1 MQIEHH
7 CAIGQRVKN
16 CTENAFH
23 PTNAHLVHKKRVFG
37 KDLTNQQ
44 VTTKRDSN
52 ANEKSQSKAR
62 WDREDWKEDLDEV
75 QKPKLVE
82 ADSVDSDDSI
92 DSMPPNPELPPWDA
106 SDVDDDLNAV
116 EYAGDIMMALREQ
129 EAGRSLGDFMTAQQD
144 INCQM
149 RAKLVDWLTAVQRR
163 FELSEP
169 TFFLAINMID
179 RFLAAKMLKRTKLQ
193 LLGCSC
199 LWIASKYHDLFAP
212 AIIDFVTVSAN
223 CFSSEQFLSMEVEVL
238 KTLSFELMVPTVL
251 DYADRY
257 SKISVEYL
265 KKERERKI
273 LCDLIMYCAEHSVM
287 SYALCQRAPSL
298 VGAACFVFSS
308 LSTKVFTLDTFHGDG
323 LERVI
328 GYSMDALLPAMRDLD
343 AVLKRASRSKHKAVF
358 KKYCSAK
365 RSSIGK
371 INFRTLDVSF
381 LAPE

>member
-92 DSMPPNPELPPWDA
+92 DSMSQNLELPPWNA
-106 SDVDDDLNAV
+106 SDVMA
-116 EYAGDIMMALREQ
+116 ALREQ
-129 EAGRSLGDFMTAQQD
+129 EAGRSLGDFMAAQQD
-144 INCQM
+144 INRRM
-149 RAKLVDWLTAVQRR
+149 RAKLVDWLAGIHRK

-169 TFFLAINMID
+169 TLFLAINMID